1 MGIGIWG
8 LELSNKFQKLIECFT
23 KLPGIGPRQA
33 TRLVLAMLEWP
44 ATDLEEFS
52 AMIADI
58 KNGPTFCKECFNFA
72 EAPSTFSGQNALRQE
87 SNSPEKVLGKEK
99 CAICASIKRD
109 QTRIAVVEKVT
120 DLESMEKTGA
130 FNGVYHVL
138 GGAINPANGSLPE
151 KLKIA
156 ELVSRIK
163 KIKKLTPDVEVIL
176 ATNPNTHGETTALYL
191 EEELRPLKVKITRLA
206 GGLAAGASL
215 EYADEIT
222 ISHALKNRK

>member
-1 MGIGIWG
+1 M
-8 LELSNKFQKLIECFT
+8 SNKFKKLIECFA

-44 ATDLEEFS
+44 AADLEELS
-52 AMIADI
+52 ALVTDI
-58 KNGPTFCKECFNFA
+58 KKGAAFCKECFNFA
-72 EAPSTFSGQNALRQE
+72 DA
-87 SNSPEKVLGKEK
+87 EK
-99 CAICASIKRD
+99 CAVCASVKRD
-109 QTRIAVVEKVT
+109 KTRIAVVEKVT

-130 FNGVYHVL
+130 FKGVYHVL
-138 GGAINPANGSLPE
+138 GGAINPAEGNLPE

-163 KIKKLTPDVEVIL
+163 KLRKLTPDIEVIL

-206 GGLAAGASL
+206 RGLASGSSV

-222 ISHALKNRK
+222 LANALKHRR